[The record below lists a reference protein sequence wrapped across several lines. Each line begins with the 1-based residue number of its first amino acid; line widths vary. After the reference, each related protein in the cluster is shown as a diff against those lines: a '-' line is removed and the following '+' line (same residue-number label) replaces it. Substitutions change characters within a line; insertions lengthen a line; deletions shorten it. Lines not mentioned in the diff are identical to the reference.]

1 MALMALIRNA
11 LVNARKYVPP
21 NVKLVELFGYTLGG
35 FYLARYTD
43 SPAGAFDEL
52 VVLGGLAWNRPTS
65 CAWAARVYVNNRH
78 ARTHG
83 LTHCGLPSR
92 LASFKA
98 TPNNDATVM
107 MRGGS
112 KWGGTWWNTD
122 EEIPPQAVVVR
133 NRERW
138 LWFFNSRNG
147 LRMPV
152 CTFNFNNAKKG
163 AKGPRIKMYLPSY
176 SGCTPHVRD
185 MLKYSLELR
194 TNVSLV
200 RPVQLTL
207 PPGEEDKENREM
219 LTAVLCGK
227 PLVALS
233 FNDMEMN
240 VEAPEVVVRQGP
252 KPSTPNQ
259 KL

>member
-176 SGCTPHVRD
+176 REGNWEFHTFGHFQARVDFRGQTEAVDFASAGMEACVVKAFLSH
-185 MLKYSLELR
+185 LYSARKTRRIRRCSLR
-194 TNVSLV
+194 CCVGSHLW
-200 RPVQLTL
+200 LY
-207 PPGEEDKENREM
+207 
-219 LTAVLCGK
+219 
-227 PLVALS
+227 PL
-233 FNDMEMN
+233 MTW
-240 VEAPEVVVRQGP
+240 R
-252 KPSTPNQ
+252 
-259 KL
+259 